1 MYRINSL
8 LKLDR
13 KLYHTNDLA
22 VIWNTTNRNT
32 LYTTIKRY
40 VQNGVLIPVFKGLYS
55 TVPVNQ
61 VDSIKLGRAI
71 IHRFAYLSTESVLAK
86 AGVISQA
93 VYQYTFVSNISIKK
107 DVEGRTFLYRKMKDE
122 FLHNPEGII
131 EEDGVFTA
139 STERAVADMIYFD
152 HKYHFDVPQVVNG
165 DRVKEI
171 QKEVGYI

>member
-22 VIWNTTNRNT
+22 VIWNITNRNT

-40 VQNGVLIPVFKGLYS
+40 VQNEVLIPVYKGLYS
-55 TVPVNQ
+55 SVQVDQ

-71 IHRFAYLSTESVLAK
+71 IHRFTYLSTESVLAK

-93 VYQYTFVSNISIKK
+93 VYKYTFVSNMSVKK
-107 DVEGRTFLYRKMKDE
+107 DVGGRTFLYRKMKDE
-122 FLHNPEGII
+122 FLYNPEGII
-131 EEDGVFTA
+131 EEDGGFRA

-152 HKYHFDVPQVVNG
+152 HKYHFDVPQVVNWY
-165 DRVKEI
+165 RVKEI